1 VQKSSFQWEEIKK
14 MPTRINNSSSFLI
27 PLGKEAHEIAD
38 YFCQQHSDFAQAEQ
52 VYLNTLAVYAVNWCL
67 QSLGIATDLEASDSW
82 NPFMQSRLT
91 VADLV
96 VRGKGKVECC
106 LVMPG
111 EDFIEISE
119 EALSNRIGYLFGEI
133 NAEMSEAKLLGFVE
147 NINETKLSLLTLL
160 SLDNLP
166 EYLEKINVS
175 VEAKQIKSVPDPS
188 NIFGLG
194 LIGLDLAFL
203 KSHLLQ

>member
-1 VQKSSFQWEEIKK
+1 MKNSLAEFTEIVVEKLSCQREEIKK

-38 YFCQQHSDFAQAEQ
+38 YFCQQHSDFAKAEQ
-52 VYLNTLAVYAVNWCL
+52 VYLNTLAVYAVNCCL

-82 NPFMQSRLT
+82 NPIMQSRLT

-96 VRGKGKVECC
+96 VKGKGKVGCC
-106 LVMPG
+106 PVMPG

-119 EALSNRIGYLFGEI
+119 EALSDRIGYLFVEI

-147 NINETKLSLLTLL
+147 KINETKLSFLTLL
-160 SLDNLP
+160 SLDDLP
-166 EYLEKINVS
+166 EYLEKI
-175 VEAKQIKSVPDPS
+175 
-188 NIFGLG
+188 
-194 LIGLDLAFL
+194 
-203 KSHLLQ
+203 SHLSVLNLKE